1 MCAKRLFCKD
11 MVNHKN
17 LIQNSTNP
25 VSMVFKHSASTFG
38 MLLYVGASSVL
49 AQNTLSIT
57 EPEAHFRNG
66 LEYYEKSN
74 YVAARQ
80 EFGEFLN
87 SQDKLLSTSD
97 YNKVTAE
104 YYVAVT
110 GLYLNYPEAEIQV
123 DRFVKNHAE
132 HPKAQLIY
140 SDLGKY
146 YYERGN
152 YEKAITYLD
161 KAVNLP
167 GSGAKKLES
176 TYQLAM
182 AYYNTKQPELALP
195 LFNQV
200 KNEVGF
206 ENAADA
212 SFYAGVI
219 NYQKNNFEE
228 AYQDFRRIED
238 HAYYKNEAPNWII
251 SSLYQLK
258 KHDELLQYGEKVLAQ
273 QRGNTKLDDVA
284 LYVAEVYYEKGDYAG
299 AVKAYERYKRMKPGA
314 VPPAVALHYGHAQ
327 FRNNNFE
334 GAIASLKPVG
344 NGKDSVSQY
353 ASYILGISYL
363 KTNGL
368 SNALTAFDNAAR
380 LDFNQPVKEEAAY
393 NHAKVQLE
401 LGNNTDAVKELNNYL
416 AKYPQSTHTE
426 EATELI
432 AEGYANASNSAGA
445 IKYIEELKTRNTKI
459 NSTYQRL
466 TYNQGVTDFNAGRFD
481 QAVVMFDKSLKYPL
495 DVELFNSA
503 SYYKAES
510 VYGLKR
516 VDEAATLYNQI
527 SKNPKAGIYA
537 RKSLYALGYIYYNQK
552 KYSQALPY
560 FKDFTNNIEG
570 MEAEMIE
577 DAFSRLA
584 DCYLAA
590 KNYNEAIR
598 TYEQVAAKGK
608 VDKDYAIFQKARAY
622 VYMNR
627 EAEARRQFE
636 LLIGSYPQSRYLDD
650 AYFQLADI
658 DFQNQSY
665 SAAVKG
671 FTRMINEKPKSLLI
685 PAALLRRAQSYYN
698 LQVYEQA
705 IVDFRKILTEYS
717 DSPSASSALEGI
729 QESYTAVGRPEEF
742 TQVLGTVRKNNP
754 GNEKLEEVEFDNVR
768 NLYYAEKYDPAIK
781 ALQEFIQSYP
791 ASKHQ
796 YDANYFIA
804 SSYDKTGRV
813 NEALEYFGKVVQQNR
828 STFVAAAA
836 QRSAELE
843 IARGNFNNAVTNFR
857 ILSRNAESKK
867 EQTQAWVGLMDTY
880 YTLKSYDST
889 LYYAKEVMNMGNIV
903 PGSQGKAQL
912 YMGKVPYEKGDL
924 NKAAEEFKKL
934 ISSSKDEYGA
944 EASYWSAMVLYK
956 NKKYKEAETAIIDMA
971 KAFEGYDY
979 WRARSFILLA
989 DVYMGMNEKGQAKAT
1004 LTSIIE
1010 NSDDKEAIEL
1020 AKEKLSQIEK

>member
-1 MCAKRLFCKD
+1 MAD
-11 MVNHKN
+11 HKN
-17 LIQNSTNP
+17 LIQNSTNS
-25 VSMVFKHSASTFG
+25 VSMVFKRSASTIG
-38 MLLYVGASSVL
+38 MFVCVGASSVV

-66 LEYYEKSN
+66 LEYYAKSN

-110 GLYLNYPEAEIQV
+110 GLYLNYPEAEVQV

-146 YYERGN
+146 YYESGN
-152 YEKAITYLD
+152 YEKAITYLE
-161 KAVNLP
+161 KAVDLP
-167 GSGAKKLES
+167 GAGAGRLES
-176 TYQLAM
+176 TYRLAM
-182 AYYNTKQPELALP
+182 AYYNTKQPDLALP

-206 ENAADA
+206 ENAGDA

-228 AYQDFRRIED
+228 AYQDFKRIEE
-238 HAYYKNEAPNWII
+238 HPYYKNEAPNWII

-258 KHDELLQYGEKVLAQ
+258 KFDELVAYGERILGA

-284 LYVAEVYYEKGDYAG
+284 LYVAEVYYEKGDYAN
-299 AVKAYERYKRMKPGA
+299 AVKAYERYKRMRPGA
-314 VPPAVALHYGHAQ
+314 VPPTVALHYGHAQ

-334 GAIASLKPVG
+334 GAIASLKPIG

-353 ASYILGISYL
+353 ASYILGISNL
-363 KTNGL
+363 KTTNL
-368 SNALTAFDNAAR
+368 SNALTSFGNAAA
-380 LDFNQPVKEEAAY
+380 LDFNQVVKEEAAY

-401 LGNNTDAVKELNNYL
+401 LGNNTDAVKELNNYMT
-416 AKYPQSTHTE
+416 KYPESKHTE

-432 AEGYANASNSAGA
+432 AEGYASASNSSQA
-445 IKYIEELKTRNTKI
+445 IKYIEGLKTRNAKI

-466 TYNQGVTDFNAGRFD
+466 TYNQGVTDFNAGRYD
-481 QAVVMFDKSLKYPL
+481 PAIEMFEKSLKFPI
-495 DVELFNSA
+495 DVELYNSA
-503 SYYKAES
+503 TFYKAES

-527 SKNPKAGIYA
+527 AKNPKAGIYA
-537 RKSLYALGYIYYNQK
+537 KKSLYALGYIYYNQK

-560 FKDFTNNIEG
+560 FRDFTNNIEG
-570 MEAEMIE
+570 MEADMIE
-577 DAFSRLA
+577 DAHARLA

-627 EAEARRQFE
+627 EAEAKRQFE
-636 LLIGSYPQSRYLDD
+636 LLISQYPQSKHLDN

-671 FTRMINEKPKSLLI
+671 FTRLVNEKPKSTLI

-705 IVDFRKILTEYS
+705 IVDFRKILTEYA
-717 DSPSASSALEGI
+717 DSPSAESALEGI
-729 QESYTAVGRPEEF
+729 QESYSAVGRPEEF
-742 TQVLGTVRKNNP
+742 NQVLGVVRKSNP
-754 GNEKLEEVEFDNVR
+754 GNDKLEGVEFDNVR
-768 NLYYAEKYDPAIK
+768 NLYYAEKYENAIT
-781 ALQEFIQSYP
+781 ALQAFLQSYP

-796 YDANYFIA
+796 YDATYFIA
-804 SSYDKTGRV
+804 SSYDKTNRV
-813 NEALEYFGKVVQQNR
+813 NEALQYYSKVVQQNR
-828 STFVAAAA
+828 SQFVGAAA

-843 IARGNFNNAVTNFR
+843 IGRGNFNNAVSNFR
-857 ILSRNAESKK
+857 VLSRNAENKK
-867 EQTQAWVGLMDTY
+867 DQATAWTGLMDTY
-880 YTLKSYDST
+880 FTLKSYDST
-889 LYYAKEVMNMGNIV
+889 LYYAKEIINMGNVV
-903 PGSQGKAQL
+903 PASLGKAQL
-912 YMGKVPYEKGDL
+912 YLGKVPYEKGDL
-924 NKAAEEFKKL
+924 KKAGEEFRKV
-934 ISSSKDEYGA
+934 SASSKDEYGA
-944 EASYWSAMVLYK
+944 EAAYWSAMVLYK
-956 NKKYKEAETAIIDMA
+956 EKKYKEAETAIIEMG
-971 KAFEGYDY
+971 KNFEGFDF

-989 DVYMGMNEKGQAKAT
+989 DVYVGMNEKVQAKAT
-1004 LTSIIE
+1004 LNSIIE
-1010 NSDDKEAIEL
+1010 NSDDKEAVEL
-1020 AKEKLSQIEK
+1020 AKEKLNKIEK